1 MKYED
6 FGTEKRCK
14 LCGTVIADMIDGDYF
29 RNISVKYCRDC
40 ARITTLENKR
50 EKAKQIRELTKTKRE
65 RLEAENDLLIE
76 QNNLLRVENDLLRK
90 AVAELRE
97 RRY

>member
-1 MKYED
+1 MKYEE
-6 FGTEKRCK
+6 FEPEKRCK
-14 LCGTVIADMIDGDYF
+14 LCGAVIADMVNGDYF
-29 RNISVKYCRDC
+29 RNISVKYCKEC
-40 ARITTLENKR
+40 ARITTLEN
-50 EKAKQIRELTKTKRE
+50 KRE

-76 QNNLLRVENDLLRK
+76 QNNLLKVENELLRK

>member
-6 FGTEKRCK
+6 FEPEKRCK
-14 LCGTVIADMIDGDYF
+14 LCGTVIADMVNGDYF
-29 RNISVKYCRDC
+29 RNISVKYCKEC

-76 QNNLLRVENDLLRK
+76 QNNLLRVENELLRK
-90 AVAELRE
+90 AVSELRE